1 MVRKALLGVILFA
14 GAALVLSGSAWAQSA
29 FAGNEAFLQL
39 LKSDI
44 QKETTDIINRS
55 MELSAK
61 DAAAFWPL
69 YNEYDEALDQLA
81 DSRIKLIKEYSSIYG
96 NVSDEQASRL
106 GKKWIDLL
114 AEREQLR
121 GKYYG
126 KFADVLT
133 PAQAFKVMQI
143 ERRLELLIDMQIA
156 KELPMLQ

>member
-1 MVRKALLGVILFA
+1 MRKALLGVILFA
-14 GAALVLSGSAWAQSA
+14 GAALVLSGSAGAQSA

-44 QKETTDIINRS
+44 QKETTDIITRS
-55 MELSAK
+55 MELSSK

-69 YNEYDEALDQLA
+69 YNEYDEALDKLA

-96 NVSDEQASRL
+96 SVSDEQASKL

-114 AEREQLR
+114 AEREMLR
-121 GKYYG
+121 GKYYNE
-126 KFADVLT
+126 FVEVLS

>member
-1 MVRKALLGVILFA
+1 MRKPLLGVILFA
-14 GAALVLSGSAWAQSA
+14 SAALVLSGNAWAQSA

-55 MELSAK
+55 MELSAE

-69 YNEYDEALDQLA
+69 YNEYDEALDKLA

-96 NVSDEQASRL
+96 NVSDEQASSL

-121 GKYYG
+121 GKYYD
-126 KFADVLT
+126 KFAAVLS

-156 KELPMLQ
+156 KELPMLE